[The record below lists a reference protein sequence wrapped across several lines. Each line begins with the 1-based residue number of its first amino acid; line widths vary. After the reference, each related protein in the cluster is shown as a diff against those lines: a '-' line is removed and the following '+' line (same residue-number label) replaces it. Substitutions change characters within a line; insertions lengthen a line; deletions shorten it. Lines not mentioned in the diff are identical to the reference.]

1 MKIQFISKP
10 KEYFKSLNISSN
22 DLHVFVSSTLEQY
35 IKHNLFSDKKMNIV
49 LFKDIE
55 KMLYPKWNNTIEVIR
70 MTSILRD
77 IIDKLDI
84 SFKEKVSYLK
94 DIDNILKVIRYLGEI
109 GAKEVNTLLVEQD
122 KILTKKEKDI
132 INIYMEFIKDE
143 KIEELLSE
151 FIQPINSEIFA
162 NKIQDFNSRVK
173 GIDGELN
180 NISKLYIYN
189 DVRLDMKTYLML
201 KRLQT
206 RGIDVIFRVYFTK
219 EIAENCP
226 NYYELYNS
234 ICVND
239 ELESRKFKS
248 NFMKYLSGYP
258 IKKNFR
264 EDICFKS
271 FENPSRFKQ
280 YLREY
285 PLEKKHTYSGV
296 VERQYVGISSDILN
310 EYFKDVIFEN
320 TKGNE
325 DIFSYNEGNFLIN
338 LYNLIP
344 QEDDFKITFNDLFK
358 CITSGW
364 VEIKAGNKY
373 ISGKRA
379 TTLLIDLQ
387 EYFNGCETIGD
398 YLSRIDNLE
407 LLDQFKSEFDKLGE
421 SKVQKDRVKRYLMNP
436 LMVFS
441 YLDSGRY
448 EVTIKQFRDI
458 IYKFKRMVTTLLHDD
473 MLDVNEHLSSLKE
486 IWDNLSFNC
495 GESEGNLGFSK
506 VSSDLSFRGED
517 YELMSFQEMRSLL
530 IAIISN
536 KDIDDGT
543 DTKIKS
549 LFTLEGII
557 LEDVKEINLVDLS
570 EKSIERIYEIK
581 GISNML
587 STSFLERVIN
597 YSNLNNSLFRNLL
610 EIHNKWLNTFNDFL
624 NYNLCILFE
633 NYNGRINILYI
644 DDIFDNDNKSSVYNI
659 IKNIYEVE
667 EELSDSTPISYF
679 DFMEDEV
686 ELEKL
691 KINDIGWSEDIAPI
705 ALLDLDFCSR
715 KFFLSNI
722 LGSNP
727 VYSSELHQQ
736 MAFTTLAALFSG
748 GKRNDER
755 VKEIFFKL
763 FPQWTDTLKENLLE
777 TSYTRDINTRFKF
790 KNINFPYY
798 MKDIQILRSK
808 YGLYHKVKD
817 AYKDKNLKST
827 EYIKSFLEDV
837 NINTIEGRCGTHCSM
852 CPHQY
857 ICTKGEWAIDRV
869 NY

>member
-1 MKIQFISKP
+1 MQIQFISKP
-10 KEYFKSLNISSN
+10 REYFKSLNISSN
-22 DLHVFVSSTLEQY
+22 ELHIFISSTLEQY
-35 IKHNLFSDKKMNIV
+35 IKNNLFSDKKMNIV

-55 KMLYPKWNNTIEVIR
+55 KILYPKWNNTIEVIR

-94 DIDNILKVIRYLGEI
+94 DIDNILKVIRYLSELGV
-109 GAKEVNTLLVEQD
+109 KEVNNLLIEKD

-132 INIYMEFIKDE
+132 INIYTEFIKDE
-143 KIEELLSE
+143 KIEELLGE
-151 FIQPINSEIFA
+151 FTQPINSEIFA
-162 NKIQDFNSRVK
+162 SKIQDFNNRVK
-173 GIDGELN
+173 GIDGELS

-189 DVRLDMKTYLML
+189 DAKLDMKTCLML

-206 RGIDVIFRVYFTK
+206 RGIDVVFRVYFTK
-219 EIAENCP
+219 EVAENCP
-226 NYYELYNS
+226 NYYELYKS
-234 ICVND
+234 ICEND
-239 ELESRKFKS
+239 EIESRTFTS
-248 NFMKYLSGYP
+248 NFMKYLSGHP

-264 EDICFKS
+264 EDIAFKN

-296 VERQYVGISSDILN
+296 VERQYVAISSDILN
-310 EYFKDVIFEN
+310 EYFKDVIFEDTN
-320 TKGNE
+320 GNE
-325 DIFSYNEGNFLIN
+325 DIFSYDEGNFLIN
-338 LYNLIP
+338 LYNLVP

-358 CITSGW
+358 CVTSGW
-364 VEIKAGNKY
+364 VEVKSGNKY

-379 TTLLIDLQ
+379 ATLLIDLQ

-398 YLSRIDNLE
+398 YLSRIDSLE
-407 LLDQFKSEFDKLGE
+407 LLDQFKNEFDKLGE

-436 LMVFS
+436 LRVFS
-441 YLDSGRY
+441 YLNSDRY

-458 IYKFKRMVTTLLHDD
+458 IYKFKRMATTLLHDD
-473 MLDVNEHLSSLKE
+473 MLDVNEHLSSLRE
-486 IWDNLSFNC
+486 IWDNVSFNC
-495 GESEGNLGFSK
+495 EESESNLGFSR
-506 VSSDLSFRGED
+506 VSSALSFKGED

-536 KDIDDGT
+536 KDIGDGT

-557 LEDVKEINLVDLS
+557 LEDVKEISLVDLS

-581 GISNML
+581 EISNML
-587 STSFLERVIN
+587 NTSFLERVIN
-597 YSNLNNSLFRNLL
+597 YSNLNNPLFRNLL
-610 EIHNKWLNTFNDFL
+610 EIHNKWINTFNDSL

-644 DDIFDNDNKSSVYNI
+644 DGIFDNDNKSSVYNI

-667 EELSDSTPISYF
+667 EEVVNGTPISYF

-705 ALLDLDFCSR
+705 ALLDLDFCPR

-722 LGSNP
+722 LESNP

-755 VKEIFFKL
+755 VKDIFFKL

-808 YGLYHKVKD
+808 YGFYHKVKD